1 MKGMAGEPDGNDDV
15 LEFGETDGGR
25 GFRLRGRRFPLVAA
39 GVVLAGAAIAGS
51 AAGVSAATHGAA
63 THGASARTPAAR
75 THLVR
80 TQQAYRYNGL
90 TLQEQSN
97 GVILLPAAARY
108 RGVSSGAVG
117 STVAV
122 NPPTGHVR
130 CHQTP

>member
-1 MKGMAGEPDGNDDV
+1 MAGEPDGNDV
-15 LEFGETDGGR
+15 LEFGETEGGG

-39 GVVLAGAAIAGS
+39 GVVVAGAAIAGS
-51 AAGVSAATHGAA
+51 AVGVSAA
-63 THGASARTPAAR
+63 THGASARTPSAR

-80 TQQAYRYNGL
+80 TQQAYRYNGV

-117 STVAV
+117 PTVVAD
-122 NPPTGHVR
+122 PA
-130 CHQTP
+130 